1 MDGRCEKFSPHR
13 SHRVQLM
20 MHSNGNCDFAL
31 VPMTAEYIL
40 YLLGYMEEVRRMHQ
54 ADDAVYSLECARCEG
69 H

>member
-1 MDGRCEKFSPHR
+1 MSKLPITHLVIDTSSTDENY
-13 SHRVQLM
+13 
-20 MHSNGNCDFAL
+20 NGNCDFVL

-40 YLLGYMEEVRRMHQ
+40 YLLGYMEEVRRMHR